1 MGEKRL
7 VRAGAAKL
15 NLGTHVTEP
24 QVKGDRWGVKEEMET
39 PGRAHSGEQDRE
51 IKGTLVCLE

>member
-15 NLGTHVTEP
+15 NLGAQVTEP
-24 QVKGDRWGVKEEMET
+24 QVKGYRGGVKEEMET
-39 PGRAHSGEQDRE
+39 PGRARSGEQDRE